1 MKNIVLSVLLVL
13 GLTTVN
19 GQEKDKFRAGLDLGF
34 VFADGGGG
42 ILFNI
47 EPKYNIT
54 DNSNIGIRLGI
65 AASSSGFYSSVD
77 SNASILGTYDY
88 YFSNGQSSA
97 APFLGGGLGYYV
109 LGELDDSVNVDLGDQ
124 FGAIIRGGVEF
135 GKFRLA
141 LEYNIL
147 PKTDLEIGES
157 IKNSYFG
164 ASFGFYVGGGKWKKE
179 N

>member
-1 MKNIVLSVLLVL
+1 MVQNV
-13 GLTTVN
+13 
-19 GQEKDKFRAGLDLGF
+19 D
-34 VFADGGGG
+34 
-42 ILFNI
+42 I

-54 DNSNIGIRLGI
+54 DNSNIGIRFGV
-65 AASSSGFYSSVD
+65 AASSSDFDTNVD
-77 SNASILGTYDY
+77 ANLSILGTYDY
-88 YFSNGQSSA
+88 YFSNGKSST

-109 LGELDDSVNVDLGDQ
+109 LGEVDNSVNLGEQ

-147 PKTDLEIGES
+147 PKTDLEFGES
-157 IKNSYFG
+157 VKNSYFG
-164 ASFGFYVGGGKWKKE
+164 ASIGFYAGGGKWKME

>member
-1 MKNIVLSVLLVL
+1 MMKNIVLSVLFVL
-13 GLTTVN
+13 GLTIVN

-42 ILFNI
+42 ILFDI

-54 DNSNIGIRLGI
+54 DNSNIGIRFGF
-65 AASSSGFYSSVD
+65 AASSSNLDTNVD
-77 SNASILGTYDY
+77 ANLSILGTYDY
-88 YFSNGQSSA
+88 YFSNGQSA
-97 APFLGGGLGYYV
+97 TAPFLGGGLGYYI
-109 LGELDDSVNVDLGDQ
+109 LGEVDNSLDLGEQ
-124 FGAIIRGGVEF
+124 FGAIIRGGVEI

-157 IKNSYFG
+157 VDNSYFG
-164 ASFGFYVGGGKWKKE
+164 ASIGFYVGGGKWKKE

>member
-1 MKNIVLSVLLVL
+1 MMKNIVLSVLFVF

-19 GQEKDKFRAGLDLGF
+19 GQEKDKIRAGLDLGF
-34 VFADGGGG
+34 VVADGGGG

-65 AASSSGFYSSVD
+65 AASSSGIYSNVD

-88 YFSNGQSSA
+88 YFSNGQSST

-109 LGELDDSVNVDLGDQ
+109 LGEVDDSVNLGEQ

-147 PKTDLEIGES
+147 PKTDLEFGES
-157 IKNSYFG
+157 VKNSYFG
-164 ASFGFYVGGGKWKKE
+164 ASIGFYVGGGKWNKE